1 MNSTNAPLAGMKVL
15 EFTHVASGPFTGQ
28 LLADLGADVVKVEP
42 PTGDQMRQWPPIM
55 NDPGASE
62 SSYSY
67 NFASLNRS
75 KRSIALD
82 LKNADDLETARA
94 LACRT
99 DVIVENY
106 RPGVLDKLGLG
117 FDWVSE
123 QRTGIIYCSIS
134 GFGLSSPWVNR
145 GAFDVVIQGMSGL
158 MSVTGERGGQ
168 PTKSGVPFGDFVAGL
183 YAALTISSY
192 WRGAADSRENVR
204 LDVPMLDCLVATA
217 ALQTSEY
224 WGTGQDPIALG
235 SAHPRNAPYQ
245 AFEACD
251 GHFTIAAGNDRLW
264 ERVCEAIDTPTLAM
278 EERFATQAL
287 RASNQNELASVL
299 TPIFKERSVAHWLDR
314 LAEFGIPSGP
324 VLSFSQLLEHEHAR
338 STGLVADLPA
348 PSIPSGKTVV
358 YPVRT
363 VAAGT
368 RSMGPPP
375 SLDGNREEILDEWLG

>member
-1 MNSTNAPLAGMKVL
+1 MKVL

-55 NDPGASE
+55 NDPGAPE

-235 SAHPRNAPYQ
+235 SAHPRNAP
-245 AFEACD
+245 
-251 GHFTIAAGNDRLW
+251 
-264 ERVCEAIDTPTLAM
+264 TLAM